1 MWYFCPALDAFQV
14 ELGADI
20 RDAFLSPSKQT
31 VPLQSDVAL
40 PLLHAYD
47 LPLSPLP
54 SPTPSSASIAHSPT
68 HDHPERRASAS
79 SSDDS
84 GLGDDIDN
92 DDDNGLD
99 ETLSGEPP
107 TTGRWTKKE
116 HELFLEGL
124 RRYGKSWKSISNLV
138 VSRTL
143 VQIRTHAQKYLQKQ
157 SRSSKTGAA
166 YQYLAGNQPPSRHH
180 TFHHQQAQS
189 TLPHHLAM
197 SSFFMPHQQQQLRW
211 PVPPAFQN
219 DAIYRQL
226 ILANQQHLSTTSNN
240 VIDELLDHSDDDNE
254 NADDGNQP
262 NNHDEWDDDDDNELQ
277 HMMMGCETSGDK
289 RRSSA
294 PAISSSLKPLAPSVG
309 FKRRRL
315 DETGTAYL
323 DPAVSYSGIFF
334 TPSIFLSSDDQ
345 LVMISGLFLISQKG
359 EVVLNRLYRD
369 DVSRRAADAFR
380 LQVIA
385 AKETGSLPPIKSI
398 DGCSFLY
405 TRHENLYLVAVSR
418 ANINTGHMVA
428 LVFQFLTNINGIF
441 QDYMGKKYNEVD
453 VYKSAFDPHMSSLQE
468 SIRNNFTLVYE
479 LLDET
484 MDYGYPQNCA
494 RREGIKY
501 KRNEVYLDVFES
513 VNLLMS
519 ANGAVLRNEVVG
531 QVVMKT
537 LLTGMPECKIDDC
550 TFHRCVRL
558 GKFDADRTI
567 TFIPPDG
574 EFELMKYR
582 VTENINLPFK
592 IMPAYQE
599 GSSTRMAVSLKIAAT
614 FSARL
619 FATNIVIKI
628 PVPQNTA
635 RCKIIVPIGTAK
647 HAPEHH
653 AIVWKIRKFQGTLER
668 MLDAEIEM
676 LKGTKEKVWSRPPIQ
691 VEFQVPMFTSSGL
704 HVRFLKV
711 FEKSSYQ
718 TTKWV
723 RYVSRAGQYQLRI

>member
-1 MWYFCPALDAFQV
+1 
-14 ELGADI
+14 
-20 RDAFLSPSKQT
+20 
-31 VPLQSDVAL
+31 
-40 PLLHAYD
+40 
-47 LPLSPLP
+47 
-54 SPTPSSASIAHSPT
+54 
-68 HDHPERRASAS
+68 
-79 SSDDS
+79 
-84 GLGDDIDN
+84 
-92 DDDNGLD
+92 
-99 ETLSGEPP
+99 
-107 TTGRWTKKE
+107 
-116 HELFLEGL
+116 
-124 RRYGKSWKSISNLV
+124 
-138 VSRTL
+138 
-143 VQIRTHAQKYLQKQ
+143 
-157 SRSSKTGAA
+157 
-166 YQYLAGNQPPSRHH
+166 
-180 TFHHQQAQS
+180 
-189 TLPHHLAM
+189 
-197 SSFFMPHQQQQLRW
+197 
-211 PVPPAFQN
+211 
-219 DAIYRQL
+219 
-226 ILANQQHLSTTSNN
+226 
-240 VIDELLDHSDDDNE
+240 
-254 NADDGNQP
+254 
-262 NNHDEWDDDDDNELQ
+262 
-277 HMMMGCETSGDK
+277 
-289 RRSSA
+289 
-294 PAISSSLKPLAPSVG
+294 
-309 FKRRRL
+309 
-315 DETGTAYL
+315 
-323 DPAVSYSGIFF
+323 
-334 TPSIFLSSDDQ
+334 
-345 LVMISGLFLISQKG
+345 MISGLFLISQKG

-418 ANINTGHMVA
+418 ANINTGHTVA

-494 RREGIKY
+494 SEVLKMYINLGSLSAEAAASAAQPGQLTSQITGAIDWRREGIKY

-537 LLTGMPECKIDDC
+537 LLTGMPECKLGLNDKLTMLKGDAAAKAAGQKRTQKEVEVQNDVIQHIDDC